1 MISLLLK
8 HIVLSGQKEAAPNKL
23 NLALLN
29 EEPESRDI
37 KPISE
42 EIQETEEA
50 AQGPPNLEQLLETL
64 QEWESYEEQLN
75 ENPGPREAPLPNSR
89 QEGDRADREGLRI
102 AYR

>member
-50 AQGPPNLEQLLETL
+50 A
-64 QEWESYEEQLN
+64 
-75 ENPGPREAPLPNSR
+75 
-89 QEGDRADREGLRI
+89 
-102 AYR
+102 